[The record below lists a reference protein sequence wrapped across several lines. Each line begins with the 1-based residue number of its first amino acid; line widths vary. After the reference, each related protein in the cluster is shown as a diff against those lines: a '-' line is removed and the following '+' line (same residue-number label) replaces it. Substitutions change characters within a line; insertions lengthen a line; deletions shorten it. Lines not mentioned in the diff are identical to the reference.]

1 MGGVSVDGGKGGN
14 VDVNVVPFIDLLS
27 ALVLFL
33 LLNAVWI
40 QISGIGTNI
49 DAKGGVPVVNPD
61 IKVLAVQVTTK
72 GYSLRWPQD
81 YATMQLPAEIAKN
94 AKGYD
99 VDQLAAVANRLVKQ
113 GLQPITAVAGDDT
126 VDYGEVVRAID
137 AVRSGGLQQVAL
149 SAN

>member
-1 MGGVSVDGGKGGN
+1 MGGVSVEGGKGGN

-27 ALVLFL
+27 SLVLFL

-61 IKVLAVQVTTK
+61 IKVVAVQVTMK
-72 GYSLRWPQD
+72 GYSLSWPQD
-81 YATMQLPAEIAKN
+81 YATMQLPAEVTKTD
-94 AKGYD
+94 KGYD
-99 VDQLAAVANRLVKQ
+99 LDQLTAVAQRLAKQ
-113 GLQPITAVAGDDT
+113 GLQPITAVAGDDP

-137 AVRSGGLQQVAL
+137 AVKNGGLQQVAL